1 MYLSIAGE
9 RTKTGFWD
17 RCIPQTLT
25 SEVLGGHGISHT
37 LADRGVTRLGLI
49 SHPQQCDPSS
59 TKSIT
64 RTSTLS
70 ACKRFWK
77 LSVGMM
83 PSSRKAQKNGDH
95 GKAWRSRGRCP
106 GDLLTN
112 LKGRLGKA
120 SSWGRGGAGGF
131 LASAGGPGAQLQW
144 SWCDQS
150 SGGAVGGLLADSLD
164 EVLEEN
170 SRWDIF

>member
-106 GDLLTN
+106 GDSITN
-112 LKGRLGKA
+112 LKGAARQGIIVGERGRWRHSGRCRRPWRLSLRNCSGL
-120 SSWGRGGAGGF
+120 GAI
-131 LASAGGPGAQLQW
+131 SRRAGLW
-144 SWCDQS
+144 EDCW
-150 SGGAVGGLLADSLD
+150 
-164 EVLEEN
+164 
-170 SRWDIF
+170 RTR